1 MSAAAEVAL
10 GPGAVV
16 ARVRDANGKALPGT
30 LVRLS
35 GPTTRD
41 VTTNTAGV
49 AVLVALP
56 AGRYDLSIS
65 HAGYATY
72 ASSLTIGRAANAPL
86 VFSPQLQVASFANLG
101 NAAGVVVASADDVAT
116 DDPYAA
122 HGFERDASLD
132 VVAGAATPALSVD
145 GTAPYESR
153 VEIDGIPL
161 AGGAR
166 SPESVRFRDAPGLD
180 GVQIAAAPFVEGS
193 SPRDAIGGVVNLET
207 PAVDGPA
214 VAGFDAGYDSSFGSF
229 QHARAVRSY
238 GDLSSA
244 FDAVTGGGE
253 VRSQT
258 VKARYAFSSGA
269 AIDVASYGAQAAGTI
284 GTVAVTSNA
293 PAYSAGLRLGVGAGT
308 FDARSYA
315 STLDVTTS
323 LVSPATPA
331 ETAHDRG
338 VQLAYDVPL
347 GSDRI
352 RFSFDRRGE
361 ETALGTG
368 PIVDQTFTTFATRGE
383 FAVARAVRVEL
394 ADAYGGGTMLRARN
408 DPSVSLAYR
417 PSSAV
422 VVRLAAGSA
431 YATAPDG
438 LLASRAS
445 ASPALAPESRV
456 RLSSDRRT
464 PARHVN
470 DRVWLA
476 AYRERRFETFA
487 PLADAANDG
496 AGAGYAHAPAR
507 GFGVFGTFDVAR
519 VERYG
524 AVQSFARVA
533 PPYDAGETGG
543 EPGTKARIAVTY
555 RSVRGCESRA
565 GTTLVGNGNALAQ
578 RAVVLGDVSLC
589 VPVLGIVTARLGENN
604 VFGTAVNDPSLA
616 PLFRPRE
623 FYLTIGRT
631 R

>member
-30 LVRLS
+30 LVRLT

-41 VTTNTAGV
+41 ATTNTAGV

-72 ASSLTIGRAANAPL
+72 ASSVTIGQAANAPL
-86 VFSPQLQVASFANLG
+86 VFAPQLQVASFANLG
-101 NAAGVVVASADDVAT
+101 NAAGVVAAAADDVAT

-145 GTAPYESR
+145 GTAPYESH

-193 SPRDAIGGVVNLET
+193 SPRDAIGGVVNVRT

-229 QHARAVRSY
+229 QHARAVQSY

-253 VRSQT
+253 ARSQT

-269 AIDVASYGAQAAGTI
+269 AFDVASYGAQAAGTI
-284 GTVAVTSNA
+284 GTVGVTSNA

-308 FDARSYA
+308 FDARTYA

-338 VQLAYDVPL
+338 VQLAYDLPL

-361 ETALGTG
+361 RTTLGTA
-368 PIVDQTFTTFATRGE
+368 PTIDQTFTTFVTRGD

-438 LLASRAS
+438 LLASRTA
-445 ASPALAPESRV
+445 ASPALAPETAFGY
-456 RLSSDRRT
+456 RLTGELR
-464 PARHVN
+464 PGAN
-470 DRVWLA
+470 DRVWVA

-496 AGAGYAHAPAR
+496 AGAGYAHAPSR
-507 GFGVFGTFDVAR
+507 GFGAFGSFDVAR

-533 PPYDAGETGG
+533 PAYDAGETGG
-543 EPGTKARIAVTY
+543 EPGSKARVAVTY
-555 RSVRGCESRA
+555 RTAGGCESRA

-578 RAVVLGDVSLC
+578 RAVLLGDVSLC
-589 VPVLGIVTARLGENN
+589 VPVFGIVTARLGENN
-604 VFGTAVNDPSLA
+604 VFGTAVTDPLLA